1 MDYKDESGKGKVGE
15 AMGRDADQTKHDVTR
30 GSKGQDLDQDVKDT
44 VKQGTGKEPIPPR
57 DMPNL
62 KK

>member
-1 MDYKDESGKGKVGE
+1 
-15 AMGRDADQTKHDVTR
+15 MGRDADQTKHDVTR
-30 GSKGQDLDQDVKDT
+30 GGKGQDLDQDVKDT